1 MGDWIPMEQRMK
13 KQNGKKRNKKKWNGV
28 LLKKERSLNHF
39 FIIFLAHALLSFILI
54 ALLWIVLLSAAS
66 SFHILIPAN
75 TVERSVSSWLATL
88 DGHSSITPEEI
99 PSGAEYAFFNTDN
112 MLLQTTLEE
121 NALETAVEFAASND
135 LTSIRRNST
144 YIYLRID
151 TDTQHVII
159 AYRLMATFASSFLR
173 RIFPNAEIVFLLL
186 LLFMLAADFIFIAIR
201 YARKLNAELQ
211 KLDSAARQ
219 IGAQN
224 LDFDVEKTKLSEF
237 NRIMDSLE
245 HLKTDLQH
253 SLKEQWFLE
262 QRKKQQL
269 TALAHDIK
277 TPLAIITGNAELLSE
292 TKQTKE
298 QEEYTA
304 FILKH
309 TAQIHRYVT
318 GMIAISRTAADKD
331 SVCDIRDLLTVTVQ
345 NIEILGNRKQ
355 LSCSLSVEDLPD
367 PLSVPKD
374 NLQRI
379 LDNIIDNAVQYSPG
393 NGTIFLCVRFAAH
406 MLQIRVRD
414 EGEGFTGEAL
424 ALATTEFYRAEK
436 SRSSKEHFGLGLTIA
451 KQIVTELGGTLCLA
465 NAPEGGALV
474 TICIPPCVR

>member
-1 MGDWIPMEQRMK
+1 MK

-28 LLKKERSLNHF
+28 LQKKERSLNHF

-54 ALLWIVLLSAAS
+54 TLLWIVLLSAAS

-135 LTSIRRNST
+135 LTGIRRNNT

-245 HLKTDLQH
+245 HLRTDLQH

-262 QRKKQQL
+262 QRKKQQ
-269 TALAHDIK
+269 
-277 TPLAIITGNAELLSE
+277 
-292 TKQTKE
+292 
-298 QEEYTA
+298 
-304 FILKH
+304 
-309 TAQIHRYVT
+309 
-318 GMIAISRTAADKD
+318 
-331 SVCDIRDLLTVTVQ
+331 
-345 NIEILGNRKQ
+345 
-355 LSCSLSVEDLPD
+355 
-367 PLSVPKD
+367 
-374 NLQRI
+374 
-379 LDNIIDNAVQYSPG
+379 
-393 NGTIFLCVRFAAH
+393 
-406 MLQIRVRD
+406 
-414 EGEGFTGEAL
+414 
-424 ALATTEFYRAEK
+424 
-436 SRSSKEHFGLGLTIA
+436 
-451 KQIVTELGGTLCLA
+451 
-465 NAPEGGALV
+465 
-474 TICIPPCVR
+474 